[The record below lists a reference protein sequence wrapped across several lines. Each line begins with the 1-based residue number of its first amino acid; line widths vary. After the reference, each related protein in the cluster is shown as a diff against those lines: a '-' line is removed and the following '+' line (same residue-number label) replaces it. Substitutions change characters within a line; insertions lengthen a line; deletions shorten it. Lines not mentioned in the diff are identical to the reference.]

1 MVESM
6 CQARSSHTQRR
17 PRLIQH
23 RQPGN
28 GPFKVVLDP
37 YEGYVLIRFS
47 GYSAEF
53 LLSTINMQNG
63 KYEALFTRCIRQAVH
78 F

>member
-6 CQARSSHTQRR
+6 CQARSSHTNVDRDSFN
-17 PRLIQH
+17 IDND
-23 RQPGN
+23 GN
-28 GPFKVVLDP
+28 GPFKVVPDP
-37 YEGYVLIRFS
+37 NEGYVLIRFS